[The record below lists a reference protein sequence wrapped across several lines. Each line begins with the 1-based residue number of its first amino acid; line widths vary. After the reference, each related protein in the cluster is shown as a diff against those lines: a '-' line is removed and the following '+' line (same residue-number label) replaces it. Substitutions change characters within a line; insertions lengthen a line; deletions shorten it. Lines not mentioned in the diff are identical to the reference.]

1 MNWANR
7 VTILRLIFIPI
18 IGILM
23 TLPSVNGV
31 FYGVL
36 TDWELHVGSY
46 HLNYLYLIAGILF
59 IIASLTDMLDGYL
72 ARKYNQVTTFGKFFD
87 SIADKLLTNTVLIIF
102 AVCQILPV
110 WMVVLLI
117 CRDFLID
124 VVRQILATSNVVMA
138 ANKLGKYRAAVEM
151 LGLTILFFVGWTNF
165 TGATFSGTGE
175 YGYINQIV
183 MIPMYVATLLS
194 VISAFNY
201 IALNRR
207 VLFAGMKNPKK
218 DVEDE
223 KK

>member
-117 CRDFLID
+117 CRDFLI
-124 VVRQILATSNVVMA
+124 A
-138 ANKLGKYRAAVEM
+138 
-151 LGLTILFFVGWTNF
+151 
-165 TGATFSGTGE
+165 GTGE

-201 IALNRR
+201 IALNRH